1 MLISQELTDAIN
13 AQIGRE
19 FGASLQYVSIA
30 NYFAGEALQKLAEFF
45 YKQAEEERDH
55 AMKFNNYIIETMGVV
70 QIPPVDAPKST
81 FASAEEAI
89 GLALKWETEV
99 TAQINSLMEMAVTQK
114 DYLSRQFLDWFVNEQ
129 LEEVSTMD
137 RLLRITQRAG
147 ERNLLMLEAYFSH
160 GE

>member
-19 FGASLQYVSIA
+19 LGASHQYVSIA
-30 NYFAGEALQKLAEFF
+30 NYFASEALEKLAEFF
-45 YKQAEEERDH
+45 YKQAEEEREH
-55 AMKFNNYIIETMGVV
+55 AMKFNDYVIDTGGLV

-81 FASAEEAI
+81 FSSAEEAI
-89 GLALKWETEV
+89 GLALNWETEV
-99 TAQINSLMEMAVTQK
+99 TAQINHLMDMAVAEK

-129 LEEVSTMD
+129 LEEVMTMD
-137 RLLRITQRAG
+137 RLLRITKRAG